1 MHHGLVRIISDRPRV
16 KGSGLLGGVWMASA
30 VPVVCFEWWQVGAL
44 TTVAPHAIFYSG
56 SGGRAWVSQ
65 RCSEGSYVLS
75 RRLGSALLFYELGF
89 HTLAQAGLALPIKSR
104 LLASNSTFL
113 SPRC

>member
-1 MHHGLVRIISDRPRV
+1 MHHGLVSIINDHPRA

-30 VPVVCFEWWQVGAL
+30 VPVVCFEWRQVGAL
-44 TTVAPHAIFYSG
+44 TTVAPQAIFYSG
-56 SGGRAWVSQ
+56 SGDRAWVSQ
-65 RCSEGSYVLS
+65 WCSQDSYVLS
-75 RRLGSALLFYELGF
+75 HRLGSALLFYELGF